1 MNRKTWVL
9 MLVLLS
15 EALAQRG
22 LTTEVMAQGLKW
34 VLDTCQLQAQVL
46 RSCKDLCVRV
56 RV

>member
-22 LTTEVMAQGLKW
+22 LTTEVMAHKG
-34 VLDTCQLQAQVL
+34 
-46 RSCKDLCVRV
+46 
-56 RV
+56 